1 MLKSDPRSTSV
12 SYSLAFSQ
20 AIAITVFVAAKVEAC
35 QYDFVPTKELAET
48 LNIAPPTAV
57 KIIHSL
63 SSVGLIETR
72 EGAKGGVRLAKTAAE
87 ITLLDVF
94 NAVEQQR
101 PLFRFDSAL
110 RISDEKQERVK
121 QAIFKALGHAKKAM
135 HESLATTTIADLYRV
150 NLNS

>member
-1 MLKSDPRSTSV
+1 M

-57 KIIHSL
+57 KIIRSL

-94 NAVEQQR
+94 NAIEQQR
-101 PLFRFDSAL
+101 PLFRFDSDL
-110 RISDEKQERVK
+110 RISDEKRERVK
-121 QAIFKALGHAKKAM
+121 QAIFKALGDAKTAM
-135 HESLATTTIADLYRV
+135 QQSLATTTIADLYRV